1 MKLAAKLDDLV
12 AKRSSAS
19 DYEGRS
25 EGSRSRH
32 GILGSWNTNN
42 RLNVVDKH
50 IDVHEDEGFIT
61 IPCKELPDDWNEAS
75 DMLSFKSLDR
85 SFVFPGEQ
93 IHILATLSTNV
104 AGDSALNKEEDRVN
118 PQELLKRFRNS
129 HFFARIA
136 ESDEVLWSKRKT
148 DSTAAIGGHFLQ
160 MESSKD
166 VNKNPSSSINTSLDR
181 ESLDTSTSGG
191 VAKNDVKCSLLPNG
205 DIVVLLQVNIGVDF
219 LNDPVLEILQF
230 RKHQSTILTSE
241 NSSQPKEDPYGD
253 LLKWLLPVKNSTFLS
268 SFPEMSHNPNARSSL
283 TKPNSP
289 SSFGSQNF
297 LLGHFRSHS
306 MSSIPSK
313 TRPNVGPDDWNQIIT
328 SSNPGSERNNEE
340 LLSFRGVLLEPE
352 RFSVCCGLE
361 GIYIPGRRWRRK
373 IEIIKPLEIR
383 CFSAECNTEDLLC
396 VQIKNVSPPHAPDI
410 VIYLDSISVICEESS
425 KDGTPSSLPI
435 TCIEAGNN
443 HGLPGLPLRKG
454 EEHSFIL
461 KPVTSISCCN
471 AQVKRSYHLSQLK
484 AGSTRSSV
492 FTLTNVDR
500 GPSPSNRYAILI
512 SCTSN
517 YTESRLFFK
526 QPTNWQPHIQKDILI
541 SVSVASQPSRKTL
554 QSDNR
559 IPNLPI
565 QVLTLEASNLTNEA
579 LTLTL
584 VAPPSFASS
593 MVSLNYSPASP
604 SPMTP
609 FDERVSNDDIALQR
623 LCSVSKVL
631 DQRCRVDSDQIV
643 PVSKTDIGR
652 THMWLKS
659 TVPLGSVPGRSTVS
673 VKLELLPLTD
683 GIITLDSLQINV
695 EKGISYVPEHP
706 LKINARSPINT
717 RNEIPNCNR

>member
-25 EGSRSRH
+25 EGSRSRQE
-32 GILGSWNTNN
+32 ILGGWNTNN

-50 IDVHEDEGFIT
+50 LDVHEDEGFIT
-61 IPCKELPDDWNEAS
+61 IPCKELPDDWNEES
-75 DMLSFKSLDR
+75 DMLSFKSFDR

-104 AGDSALNKEEDRVN
+104 AGDSALSKEKDRVN

-148 DSTAAIGGHFLQ
+148 NSTVQGSTAAIGGHFLQ

-205 DIVVLLQVNIGVDF
+205 DIVDAGAF
-219 LNDPVLEILQF
+219 
-230 RKHQSTILTSE
+230 TE
-241 NSSQPKEDPYGD
+241 NLSQPKEDPYGD

-268 SFPEMSHNPNARSSL
+268 SFPETSHNPNARSSL

-313 TRPNVGPDDWNQIIT
+313 TRSNVGPDDWNQIIT
-328 SSNPGSERNNEE
+328 SSNPGIERNNEE

-383 CFSAECNTEDLLC
+383 CFAAECNTEDLLC

-471 AQVKRSYHLSQLK
+471 AQVKRSYQLSQLQP
-484 AGSTRSSV
+484 GSTRSSV

-500 GPSPSNRYAILI
+500 GLSPSNRYALLI

-541 SVSVASQPSRKTL
+541 SVSVASQTSRKTL
-554 QSDNR
+554 QSDNT

-584 VAPPSFASS
+584 VAPPSFTSS
-593 MVSLNYSPASP
+593 MVSLNYSPA

-609 FDERVSNDDIALQR
+609 FDERVSNDDIALHR

-643 PVSKTDIGR
+643 PVSNTDIGR
-652 THMWLKS
+652 THMWFKS
-659 TVPLGSVPGRSTVS
+659 TVPLGCVPGRSTVS

-706 LKINARSPINT
+706 LKIKARSPIKT
-717 RNEIPNCNR
+717 EKEIPDCNR